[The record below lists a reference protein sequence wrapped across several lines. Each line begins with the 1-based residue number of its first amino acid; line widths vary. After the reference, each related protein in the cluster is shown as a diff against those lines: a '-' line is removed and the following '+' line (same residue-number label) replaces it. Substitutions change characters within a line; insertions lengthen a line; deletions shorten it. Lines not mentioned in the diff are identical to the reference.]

1 MKKGNINKGEGR
13 REKRKGG
20 EKNNQFAREKR
31 RGRRG
36 EEKKK
41 YSRRENV
48 RFAGF
53 KARTMFTWLKAIVL
67 SRGFFSRGGGEK
79 SFHSSLFALR
89 NRI

>member
-36 EEKKK
+36 EEKK
-41 YSRRENV
+41 
-48 RFAGF
+48 
-53 KARTMFTWLKAIVL
+53 IV
-67 SRGFFSRGGGEK
+67 
-79 SFHSSLFALR
+79 AT
-89 NRI
+89 